1 VKRGGCLFAM
11 KRKQIRWMIFCL
23 AVWLLFAPGVIQA
36 LGEAGDVELRIRLR
50 DSEGAAVVGETVI
63 LARFP
68 EEEAVAPTCLTD
80 ASGEC
85 AWSVGRGLYQVL
97 FTRPLDNISALSLAE
112 GGLRG
117 FGVTVGDTAV
127 TYHFTFHSD
136 GRVYFD
142 AAPESAV
149 PVPVI
154 PSPESLHGG
163 VTTAADEPA
172 TEGPATPVVT
182 GATGANNTPTAR
194 PSDVQVTAVN
204 GTPGNAWRVIL
215 LIGLGLLI
223 GAGLHLWSR
232 RRQPDS
238 SIQNPKSTPAG
249 RGQNQE
255 GGDA

>member
-23 AVWLLFAPGVIQA
+23 AVWLLFAPDVSQA

-50 DSEGAAVVGETVI
+50 DSEGVAVVGETVI

-154 PSPESLHGG
+154 PSQESLHGG
-163 VTTAADEPA
+163 VEAAVH
-172 TEGPATPVVT
+172 TPVI
-182 GATGANNTPTAR
+182 GRDANGESTNEIPTAR
-194 PSDVQVTAVN
+194 PSDVQMTAVKSKS
-204 GTPGNAWRVIL
+204 GNSWQIIL
-215 LIGLGLLI
+215 FIALGLII
-223 GAGLHLWSR
+223 GGGFHLWSR
-232 RRQPDS
+232 RLGSAGRFQSQRPT
-238 SIQNPKSTPAG
+238 STPA
-249 RGQNQE
+249 RRAQIRE
-255 GGDA
+255 DGDA